1 VNGDDRHRSEGGW
14 MEGARLTLVAVVS
27 AVVAA
32 TLVIQ
37 IGSAVRDGRQ
47 VQAQP
52 QVILTSH

>member
-1 VNGDDRHRSEGGW
+1 

-37 IGSAVRDGRQ
+37 IGSAFRDDAQVRAGPRI
-47 VQAQP
+47 
-52 QVILTSH
+52 ILTSH

>member
-1 VNGDDRHRSEGGW
+1 MNGDDRGW
-14 MEGARLTLVAVVS
+14 IEGARLTLVAVIS
-27 AVVAA
+27 ALVAA

-52 QVILTSH
+52 QVVLTSH

>member
-1 VNGDDRHRSEGGW
+1 MNGDDRGW
-14 MEGARLTLVAVVS
+14 IEGAL
-27 AVVAA
+27 VAA

>member
-1 VNGDDRHRSEGGW
+1 VNGDDNGW
-14 MEGARLTLVAVVS
+14 IEGARLTLVAVVS

-47 VQAQP
+47 LEARP